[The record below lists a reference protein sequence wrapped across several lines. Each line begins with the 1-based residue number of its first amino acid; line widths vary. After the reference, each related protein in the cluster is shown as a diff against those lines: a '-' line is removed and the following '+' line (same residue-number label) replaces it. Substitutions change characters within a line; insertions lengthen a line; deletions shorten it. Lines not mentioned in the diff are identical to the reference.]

1 MLSTNLTD
9 YNNSILLI
17 NQYRLHVFQ
26 PDRLV
31 NGVELCSV
39 TNRPLDLGPADHLRR
54 LSATCSRLI
63 TTSASRII
71 RHIAAVARFPFKRH
85 GPGSLAAL

>member
-17 NQYRLHVFQ
+17 NQYRLRVFQ

-39 TNRPLDLGPADHLRR
+39 MKRPLDLGLADHLRH

-63 TTSASRII
+63 TTPALRINI
-71 RHIAAVARFPFKRH
+71 RHIAAVARSPF
-85 GPGSLAAL
+85 